1 MTLRPGRRAVGL
13 MALTQFL
20 LEVQFWFPLWLVFLL
35 ELGFDL
41 TTAVIAD
48 GVFRL
53 VSVVAE
59 IPLGMLADR
68 VGRKNCYLLI
78 SGLSAATFAGIAV
91 IEDSWHLFAV
101 WILWGLL
108 WALNSG
114 AATSYAFEIS
124 QTLGP
129 RGGARGFGLI
139 KGAAQL
145 AALVSLISAGW
156 FYELDPALPFWLTA
170 VLAVVAGLL
179 ALGLPDIPHEVSR
192 PTLRSV
198 RHDIRGAVASPG
210 TRAAIVVAVL
220 FLFHAWSVRI
230 LFQPLALDLGL
241 TPTET
246 GWMYALVAAVAIAA
260 AVAIGW
266 APPAHRPG
274 VVGLGGGLT
283 VAACAA
289 TWAMPAFG
297 PVLWLPVLSLGWA
310 AAWTTLELELAERTR
325 PAVRAT
331 VLSIVSCAA
340 GIGIAVARPALG
352 IIADSAGSPAAFG
365 LWALAGVVVVAAM
378 AIPLLR
384 MREHSAP
391 ARRHSSAKTA
401 PRVLGT

>member
-1 MTLRPGRRAVGL
+1 MTARPGRRAVAL

-35 ELGFDL
+35 HLGFDL

-53 VSVVAE
+53 VAVVAE

-68 VGRKNCYLLI
+68 LGRKNCYLLI
-78 SGLSAATFAGIAV
+78 GTLSAATFVGIAV
-91 IEDSWHLFAV
+91 ISAPWHLFAV

-114 AATSYAFEIS
+114 AATSYAFELS
-124 QTLGP
+124 HALGD
-129 RGGARGFGLI
+129 RSAARGFGLI

-145 AALVSLISAGW
+145 AVLVSLISAGW

-170 VLAVVAGLL
+170 VLAAIAGLL
-179 ALGLPDIPHEVSR
+179 ALGLPDIPQAGPR
-192 PTLRSV
+192 PTLRSMHHDV
-198 RHDIRGAVASPG
+198 RAAVTSRG

-246 GWMYALVAAVAIAA
+246 GWMYALVAAVGMAA

-266 APPAHRPG
+266 IPPAHRAG
-274 VVGLGGGLT
+274 IVGLGGGLT

-289 TWAMPAFG
+289 TWALPALG

-310 AAWTTLELELAERTR
+310 AAWTTLELELSERTR
-325 PAVRAT
+325 PAIRAT

-340 GIGIAVARPALG
+340 GVGIAVARPTLG
-352 IIADSAGSPAAFG
+352 IIADQLGSPASFG

-384 MREHSAP
+384 MQEQSAP
-391 ARRHSSAKTA
+391 EGRGSPPIAAPPA
-401 PRVLGT
+401 PRS